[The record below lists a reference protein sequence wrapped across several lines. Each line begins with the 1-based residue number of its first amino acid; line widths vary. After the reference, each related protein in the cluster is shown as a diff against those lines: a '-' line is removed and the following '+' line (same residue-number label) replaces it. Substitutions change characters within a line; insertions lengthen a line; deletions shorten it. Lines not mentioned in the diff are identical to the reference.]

1 MKKIFFSFF
10 ILISVFKLFLSN
22 CIPNNNCLKE
32 RGECI
37 DNQCVCYEEFWTLEP
52 NEDNKL
58 PNIYC
63 NYEKKSRFVPLLL
76 EFFLPGLGHLLMKK
90 YILAFIKIGL
100 LLLIFISFYTGFINH
115 KSEKIEENAIKISQN
130 ILKKE
135 EEQTQLINNENDN
148 ENQSSKNINQFA
160 NDENNKNI
168 YENNNTSEVS
178 EDLDS
183 NFAENEQLHVANH
196 EEIPISFF
204 NKLLNFVG
212 FFSLI
217 CFFIFYPFDL
227 IAYGFAFYKDSNNVP
242 FL

>member
-1 MKKIFFSFF
+1 MKNIFFIFIISLSIFKIF
-10 ILISVFKLFLSN
+10 LFN
-22 CIPNNNCLKE
+22 CIPNKNCLTE

-37 DNQCVCYEEFWTLEP
+37 DNKCVCYEEFWTLKSNIE
-52 NEDNKL
+52 NKL
-58 PNIYC
+58 PNIFC
-63 NYEKKSRFVPLLL
+63 NYERGSRFLPLIL
-76 EFFLPGLGHLLMKK
+76 EFFLPGAGHIVMKK
-90 YILAFIKIGL
+90 YILASIKIGL
-100 LLLIFISFYTGFINH
+100 LLVIFICFYTGFINH

-148 ENQSSKNINQFA
+148 ENQSSKNLNQLS
-160 NDENNKNI
+160 NDENNKNN
-168 YENNNTSEVS
+168 YENYNTSEVS